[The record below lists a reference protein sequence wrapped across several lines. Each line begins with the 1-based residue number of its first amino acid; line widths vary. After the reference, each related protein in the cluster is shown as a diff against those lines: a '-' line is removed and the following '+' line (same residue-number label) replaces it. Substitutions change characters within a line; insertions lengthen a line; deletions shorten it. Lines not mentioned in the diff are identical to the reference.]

1 MNTGIVKFF
10 NEEKGWGFITDDNSG
25 RDIFVHKS
33 GLTQPVNEGDK
44 VTFEIE
50 DDSRGPKAVNVT
62 VAE

>member
-10 NEEKGWGFITDDNSG
+10 NEEKGWGFITDEGG
-25 RDIFVHKS
+25 REIFVHRS

-50 DDSRGPKAVNVT
+50 DDERGPKAINVML
-62 VAE
+62 AE